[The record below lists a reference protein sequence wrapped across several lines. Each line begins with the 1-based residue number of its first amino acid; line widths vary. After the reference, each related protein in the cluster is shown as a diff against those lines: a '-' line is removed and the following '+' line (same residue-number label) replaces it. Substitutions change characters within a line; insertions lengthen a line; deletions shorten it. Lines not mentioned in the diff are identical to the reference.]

1 MNNKITDFKS
11 KIQSDISAHIECC
24 DAVLKENSSNI
35 AHAAEKIINS
45 LRSGGTVFW
54 CGNGGSASDSQH
66 LNAELIGR
74 FEKDRA
80 PLKSFALT
88 TDTSVITALSND
100 YDYDLIFKRQ
110 LEALGK
116 EGDILVSISTSGRSR
131 NVLNVLKEAKKKK
144 ITTVSFLGKNGG
156 EAKEHSDIA
165 IIVPSDSTA
174 RIQEMHIMIGQMIC
188 SLVEKTIFK

>member
-1 MNNKITDFKS
+1 MNNKVNNFES
-11 KIQSDISAHIECC
+11 KIKSDINSHIDCC
-24 DAVLKENSSNI
+24 KDVLSVNVSNI
-35 AHAAEKIINS
+35 ASAAEKIIES
-45 LRSGGTVFW
+45 LNSGGTVFW

-80 PLKSFALT
+80 PLKSLALT